1 MPLWLGK
8 RAQSYSWADC
18 DLCSHV
24 HVCHLSGLGRR
35 LEQRTREGR
44 RRALHRCEGQH
55 SGNYLSGGLF
65 GREGLGG
72 LWLGPTPSY
81 CIASL
86 L

>member
-55 SGNYLSGGLF
+55 SGNYLGF
-65 GREGLGG
+65 LGG
-72 LWLGPTPSY
+72 RGWVGSG
-81 CIASL
+81 SDL
-86 L
+86 LHLTV

>member
-18 DLCSHV
+18 DLCGHV

-44 RRALHRCEGQH
+44 RQALHRCEGQVQQE
-55 SGNYLSGGLF
+55 LSIWRAVWEGGAGWALA
-65 GREGLGG
+65 R
-72 LWLGPTPSY
+72 TSS
-81 CIASL
+81 I
-86 L
+86 